1 MLRSLFGGFNDLTRG
16 KRIVFLAINK
26 TGSSSLWTW
35 MDEHGVPY
43 LMNRYR
49 EDEARKLRIIAE
61 VKRKGIPCF
70 TVVRNPWSR
79 AVSNWKWNMQEK
91 GLAPCS
97 FEEFLRMPLAGLT
110 EQQRFHTLP
119 QWRHVADEHGAV
131 DYLSHVGRLE
141 NIEAT
146 RDAGAGG
153 RNVPSRLRAFRL
165 PAGRDLTGCA
175 RSARIPAR
183 RRRSSRRCRLRCA
196 QSKRIPPR
204 MPTAP
209 GTRPR

>member
-1 MLRSLFGGFNDLTRG
+1 MLRSLFGGRNDLTRG

-35 MDEHGVPY
+35 LDEHQVPY

-61 VKRKGIPCF
+61 VKRKGMPCF

-79 AVSNWKWNMQEK
+79 AVSSWKWNMQEK

-97 FEEFLRMPLAGLT
+97 FEEFLRMPLAGMT

-131 DYLSHVGRLE
+131 EYLSHVGRLE
-141 NIEAT
+141 HLAAT
-146 RDAGAGG
+146 RDWLASTLGLPNDDALPHLKQSSSDDY
-153 RNVPSRLRAFRL
+153 RQHYTPTTRALVAATFR
-165 PAGRDLTGCA
+165 RDFELFGY
-175 RSARIPAR
+175 P
-183 RRRSSRRCRLRCA
+183 LDEV
-196 QSKRIPPR
+196 
-204 MPTAP
+204 
-209 GTRPR
+209 